1 MSEWNS
7 FPDRDI
13 PEDPL
18 PQSEAGGLVP
28 TGSPDPHV
36 DADLVANHD
45 PEGVEMATQVAHSFQ
60 TQLPPPR
67 GVNPTPR
74 RPRRKVVDETRS
86 GAHPDERDPKPIGK
100 ALGRLIADRGWTTQV
115 NLHMMLTRWADLVGE
130 ANAEHCQPEGFRDGV
145 LTVRADST
153 TWATSLR
160 LIAPSL
166 VARLN
171 DQLGQGSVTRVEIKG
186 PAAPSWK
193 HGRRSVRDGRGPRDT
208 YG

>member
-100 ALGRLIADRGWTTQV
+100 ALARLIADRGWTTQV
-115 NLHMMLTRWADLVGE
+115 NLHLMLTRWADLVGE

-145 LTVRADST
+145 LTVRK
-153 TWATSLR
+153 
-160 LIAPSL
+160 IE
-166 VARLN
+166 
-171 DQLGQGSVTRVEIKG
+171 EI
-186 PAAPSWK
+186 
-193 HGRRSVRDGRGPRDT
+193 
-208 YG
+208 